1 MGEAVSAVGGSASRR
16 SPLDWNPP
24 VAELGA
30 DTARLIGHLVTD
42 QPAGRHG
49 RDARRAWGLALS
61 TGMLI
66 ASLDPAVARRILDHR
81 PIAGIEIC
89 RDQTLAR
96 MDQHPA
102 QLITKQ

>member
-1 MGEAVSAVGGSASRR
+1 
-16 SPLDWNPP
+16 
-24 VAELGA
+24 
-30 DTARLIGHLVTD
+30 
-42 QPAGRHG
+42 
-49 RDARRAWGLALS
+49 
-61 TGMLI
+61 MLI
-66 ASLDPAVARRILDHR
+66 ASLDPAVARRILDHQ

>member
-1 MGEAVSAVGGSASRR
+1 V
-16 SPLDWNPP
+16 
-24 VAELGA
+24 
-30 DTARLIGHLVTD
+30 
-42 QPAGRHG
+42 
-49 RDARRAWGLALS
+49 GLALS

-66 ASLDPAVARRILDHR
+66 ASLDPAVARRILDHQ

>member
-1 MGEAVSAVGGSASRR
+1 VRLRHDVAAQPVGQ
-16 SPLDWNPP
+16 
-24 VAELGA
+24 E
-30 DTARLIGHLVTD
+30 
-42 QPAGRHG
+42 
-49 RDARRAWGLALS
+49 
-61 TGMLI
+61 
-66 ASLDPAVARRILDHR
+66 DPAVARRILDHQ